1 MATKTHQ
8 QTPIFF
14 NKSVSRSVSFSV
26 YSNETKKDARVPV
39 EQPHKKKAQRMLCF
53 SSECLSSFMLLL
65 EFQYLRMRQQ
75 QTLSMRTF
83 SHAFC
88 KHYE

>member
-14 NKSVSRSVSFSV
+14 NKSVSGYVSFGV

-39 EQPHKKKAQRMLCF
+39 EQTHKKKH
-53 SSECLSSFMLLL
+53 SECLSSFMLLL

-75 QTLSMRTF
+75 QMLSLRTL

-88 KHYE
+88 EHCE